1 MKRRLGLGS
10 ATALVIAN
18 MIGVGVF
25 TTSGFALA
33 HLGRPEPV
41 LLAWLLGG
49 AVAMCGAL
57 SYGALARR
65 IPVSGGEYTF
75 LSATIHPLAGFV
87 AGWVSMLAG
96 FTAPIAVA
104 ALTLAAYLSPLV
116 GEGAKAP
123 WIGTAAVLGAGL
135 AHGLRLRPGIA
146 AQNAAVC
153 LELFLI
159 TGFLLL
165 GLHAVPERLDVSAGA
180 LGGIDPGAFAVTLIW
195 ISFSYSGWNA
205 AVYLAGEVRDP
216 ARNLAR
222 SLWLGTVTVT
232 VAYVA
237 LNAVFLS
244 SAPAAALAGR
254 ADVAAVAASAL
265 GGAPLRRAVSA
276 LVSLALLGSIS
287 AMMMAGP
294 RVYARM
300 AEDGLLPRPLGRRQ
314 DVPTAAVVLQVVLAV
329 TVVWLSGLRALLG
342 YVGFTL
348 GLSSAA
354 TVAGLLRL
362 RWREGVA
369 RVPIPGYPLV
379 PLIYLVVTLGSSCFM
394 ALRAPGEA
402 AMGLLTAATG
412 LPLWFW
418 LHRSPRRRPPRLSP

>member
-1 MKRRLGLGS
+1 MERRLGLGS

-33 HLGRPEPV
+33 DLGRPEPV

-116 GEGAKAP
+116 GAGAGAP
-123 WIGTAAVLGAGL
+123 WIGTAAVLGTGL

-165 GLHAVPERLDVSAGA
+165 GLHAVPERLDISAGA

-265 GGAPLRRAVSA
+265 GGAPLREAVSA

-300 AEDGLLPRPLGRRQ
+300 AEDGLLPRPLGRTQ

-379 PLIYLVVTLGSSCFM
+379 PLIYLVVTLGSACFM
-394 ALRAPGEA
+394 ALRAPNEA

-418 LHRSPRRRPPRLSP
+418 LHRSPGRRPPRLGP

>member
-1 MKRRLGLGS
+1 MERRLGLGS

-33 HLGRPEPV
+33 DLGRAEPV

-165 GLHAVPERLDVSAGA
+165 GLHAVPERLDLSARA
-180 LGGIDPGAFAVTLIW
+180 LGGIDPGAFAVTLVW
-195 ISFSYSGWNA
+195 ISFSYSARNA

-222 SLWLGTVTVT
+222 SLWLGTVMVT
-232 VAYVA
+232 VAYVT
-237 LNAVFLS
+237 LNAVILL

-254 ADVAAVAASAL
+254 ADVASVAAGGL
-265 GGAPLRRAVSA
+265 GGAPLRQAVSS

-294 RVYARM
+294 RVYASM
-300 AEDGLLPRPLGRRQ
+300 AEDCLLPRSLGRTH
-314 DVPTAAVVLQVVLAV
+314 DAPTAAVVLQVVLAV

-362 RWREGVA
+362 RWREGGA

-379 PLIYLVVTLGSSCFM
+379 PLVYLVVTLGSACFM

-418 LHRSPRRRPPRLSP
+418 FHRSPGRRPPRLGP